1 MISTHLF
8 PKAPYVEAQ
17 APVKNNG
24 QTGLDNRA
32 LKCNIFKAFLVY
44 AVADKAKEGLSVGEG
59 ARGFVN
65 RMGR

>member
-1 MISTHLF
+1 MISTHLS
-8 PKAPYVEAQ
+8 PKAPYVGAQ

-32 LKCNIFKAFLVY
+32 LKCNIFKAFLLY
-44 AVADKAKEGLSVGEG
+44 AVAEIAKEGLSRGEE